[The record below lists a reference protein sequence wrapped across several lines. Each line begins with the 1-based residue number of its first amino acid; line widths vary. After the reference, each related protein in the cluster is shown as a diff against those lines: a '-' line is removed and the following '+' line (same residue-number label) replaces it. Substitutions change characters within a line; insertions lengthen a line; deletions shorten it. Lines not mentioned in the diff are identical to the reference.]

1 MRGGP
6 TNLFTLCKGYKQFR
20 HNSQAAFH
28 HLWYCNAK
36 VGLGAVNENPCINP
50 CKYMYIVQNV

>member
-6 TNLFTLCKGYKQFR
+6 TNLFTLCKGYKQFS

-28 HLWYCNAK
+28 HLWYRNAK
-36 VGLGAVNENPCINP
+36 VGLGAVNETLCINP
-50 CKYMYIVQNV
+50 CKYMYIVPNV